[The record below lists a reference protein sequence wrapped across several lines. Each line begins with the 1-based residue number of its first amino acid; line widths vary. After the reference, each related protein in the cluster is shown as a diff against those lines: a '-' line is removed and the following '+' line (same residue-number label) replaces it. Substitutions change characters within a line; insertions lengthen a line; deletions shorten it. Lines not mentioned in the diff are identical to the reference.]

1 MKSAADLIAEAK
13 QRVREV
19 SPAEV
24 RALRG
29 SGADFVLLDV
39 REPAEVAMG
48 RVPGAVVIARGVL
61 ESAVETR
68 VPRERPVVVYCA
80 SGNRS
85 ALAADTLQQ
94 MGYADV
100 RSLRGG
106 IRAWA
111 DAGGEIEA

>member
-1 MKSAADLIAEAK
+1 MKTAAELIAEAK

-19 SPAEV
+19 APDAV
-24 RALRG
+24 RAEREAG
-29 SGADFVLLDV
+29 GDFVLLDV

-61 ESAVETR
+61 ESAVEAR
-68 VPRERPVVVYCA
+68 VPREQPVVIYCA

-100 RSLRGG
+100 RSMAGG
-106 IRAWA
+106 IRGWA